1 MPMQDTVKKIN
12 PANRAGLI
20 QEGKHMT
27 SKTNDTTEWYEVE
40 LARRFIDARMCAKSI
55 LFRIIG
61 TGGDFDGWSFFH
73 PRTLCKFI
81 PAGKGT
87 WSISYQDGW
96 EFKLTKRGKNEQGEW
111 VNVGECTLTPEEL
124 TEQLLARQ
132 LVHKPE
138 YLPPLANV
146 EVPKELIDE

>member
-1 MPMQDTVKKIN
+1 
-12 PANRAGLI
+12 
-20 QEGKHMT
+20 MT
-27 SKTNDTTEWYEVE
+27 TKADDTTEWYEVE
-40 LARRFIDARMCAKSI
+40 LARRFIDTRTCDNSI

-87 WSISYQDGW
+87 WSISYHDGW

-124 TEQLLARQ
+124 TQQLWARP